1 MCFLRSLWTSQSQ
14 GNNLCGVKT
23 EQGCSSWM
31 KLRTTSKPCGLHHF
45 CSWWKHTFQ
54 VLGFIPRMGKK
65 NNKHVEQEKEERI
78 RGEGGRGIEGE
89 IEGGRHHWYLTLIM
103 KTRIWCTSL
112 SMWSDCLNIRG
123 ENSCFLIYIAQRY
136 FQAVS
141 RLCLQFLSPLWS
153 GLFPSLCHNLHLNS
167 RVLLDNPLNVDPT
180 SVQADSHCPFTM

>member
-1 MCFLRSLWTSQSQ
+1 MESRQNRDALPEWNSGPPPNHVGS
-14 GNNLCGVKT
+14 
-23 EQGCSSWM
+23 
-31 KLRTTSKPCGLHHF
+31 TTSAVGEN
-45 CSWWKHTFQ
+45 
-54 VLGFIPRMGKK
+54 IPSRFWVWFPEWEK

-78 RGEGGRGIEGE
+78 RGEGGGGIEGE
-89 IEGGRHHWYLTLIM
+89 TEGGRHHWYLTLIK

-112 SMWSDCLNIRG
+112 SMWSDCLNIGG

-141 RLCLQFLSPLWS
+141 RLCLQFLPPLWS
-153 GLFPSLCHNLHLNS
+153 ALFPSLCHNLHLNS